1 MNDKQLEP
9 FKTAEHVY
17 IIGNGGSY
25 ANAVHIANDLLSSGI
40 RAHTLDPASLT
51 ASANDF
57 GYETVFDRWVCVV
70 GQPGD
75 LLIALSGSGKSP
87 NILTALATAKAIGMT
102 TWAVFG
108 AYNQHDDAVADIIT
122 RAGDNMQTAEEH
134 QLVWGHEIMR
144 RLKDNLS
151 QTVGLATVRGEKEAA

>member
-1 MNDKQLEP
+1 MNDRKLDP
-9 FKTAEHVY
+9 FKTAAHVY

-25 ANAVHIANDLLSSGI
+25 ANAVHIANDLLSCGI

-51 ASANDF
+51 ATANDF
-57 GYETVFDRWVCVV
+57 GYAAVFDRWICIV

-87 NILTALATAKAIGMT
+87 NILNALATAKAMEMT

-108 AYNQHDDAVADIIT
+108 AYNQHDARTADILT
-122 RAGDNMQTAEEH
+122 LAGDDMQEAEDH
-134 QLVWGHEIMR
+134 QLAWGHEIMR

-151 QTVGLATVRGEKEAA
+151 KTAGLATTQDAKAAA